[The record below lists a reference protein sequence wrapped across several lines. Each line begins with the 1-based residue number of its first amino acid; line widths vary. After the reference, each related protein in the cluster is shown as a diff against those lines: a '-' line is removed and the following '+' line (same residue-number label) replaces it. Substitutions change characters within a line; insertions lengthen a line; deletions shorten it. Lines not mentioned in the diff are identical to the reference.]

1 MTEHDVWHRYKKFFA
16 QEGAKFTLQGHAIS
30 ARSSGFWIPEYQI
43 MFDAGICSPFH
54 PLHIFITHSHSDHT
68 FMLPAIL
75 TGINT
80 KPHVYVPRGT
90 AQLFRNLLIA
100 KHRLSRC
107 DVNAP
112 YDVDQACTLVE
123 VQDGD
128 LIPIT
133 VKGGLPMVVKVFA
146 TEHKVL
152 SVGFALFHVRSRLNP
167 EFTALKG
174 PELAQKRK
182 EGVELNMAIQVPCVA
197 YVGDSTPKWVSHRLF
212 TENVFPIVICECTF
226 VGELEQEP
234 QRAIDSAAE
243 HGHTCWSELGP
254 LLAKKEDES
263 AKTMFV
269 LVHWSDRYDLKEI
282 HAFFAKRTNLFAWT
296 N

>member
-54 PLHIFITHSHSDHT
+54 PLHIFITHGHSDHAYN
-68 FMLPAIL
+68 LPVIL

-80 KPHVYVPRGT
+80 VPFVYVPRGT

-100 KHRLSRC
+100 KHQLSRC
-107 DVNAP
+107 NAAAP
-112 YDVDQACTLVE
+112 YDVDRVCTLVE
-123 VQDGD
+123 VSDGD
-128 LIPIT
+128 SIPIT
-133 VKGGLPMVVKVFA
+133 VQGGLPMIVRVFA

-152 SVGFALFHVRSRLNP
+152 SVGFALFHVRSRLKP
-167 EFTALKG
+167 EYASLKG

-182 EGVELNMAIQVPCVA
+182 AGVELNSQVQVPCVLYA
-197 YVGDSTPKWVSHRLF
+197 GDSTPKWLSHPVVVQN
-212 TENVFPIVICECTF
+212 EFPVCICECTF
-226 VGELEQEP
+226 VGQLEEEP
-234 QRAIDSAAE
+234 RRAVEAAAE

-254 LLAKKEDES
+254 LIGKKATDG
-263 AKTMFV
+263 AKTIYV
-269 LVHWSDRYDLKEI
+269 LVHWSDRYDLKKIES
-282 HAFFAKRTNLFAWT
+282 FFANVKNVFAWT